1 MKETQ
6 KMTLGYVL
14 GGLLVLV
21 IVPALIWTVTFLMD
35 HVLSITLTGNS
46 ALRWIIVILLLVT
59 GFAFGI
65 TSIVYQNIVGKG
77 GPLEIS
83 DIEISPKTR
92 NLVVSGP
99 YRYCR
104 NPMLFGTFLIY
115 FALALAINSLT
126 AVILVVLLAAFMLM
140 VVVKLEEERLLK
152 DFGDQYRQYRRKTS
166 KIIPWF
172 PKKVQ

>member
-6 KMTLGYVL
+6 KMIRGYVF

-21 IVPALIWTVTFLMD
+21 IFPSLIWTVTALAD
-35 HVLSITLTGNS
+35 YVLRIPITGNS
-46 ALRWIIVILLLVT
+46 SLRWIIVIFLLVS
-59 GFAFGI
+59 GFAFRI

-83 DIEISPKTR
+83 NIEISPKTR
-92 NLVVSGP
+92 NLVITGP

-115 FALALAINSLT
+115 FALALVINSLT
-126 AVILVVLLAAFMLM
+126 AVILVALLAAFMLM
-140 VVVKLEEERLLK
+140 VVVKLEEARLLK
-152 DFGDQYRQYRRKTS
+152 DFGEQYRQYRRKTS

-172 PKKVQ
+172 PERE